1 MVLKSSNISEKKAI
15 KVKVTESK
23 EPIKPKT
30 RLDDEVDDSL
40 LRLAGLKDF

>member
-1 MVLKSSNISEKKAI
+1 M

-30 RLDDEVDDSL
+30 WVDDTVDDSL
-40 LRLAGLKDF
+40 LRLAGLDKFDF